1 MLEGKQY
8 LRGCLSLHGD
18 ALGTAR
24 RIRPLALPEC
34 QSLHGAHERAAEGTG
49 GVEGGRVVVGLIR
62 SAQVVPR
69 IARMAMP
76 ATLMPAS
83 QPTIAPKAIARSPR
97 PTSPSAPTAAAP
109 CGGSQPC
116 RAPATLSHSPVIPHD
131 HSAD

>member
-34 QSLHGAHERAAEGTG
+34 QSLHGAHERAAKGTG

-69 IARMAMP
+69 HARACP
-76 ATLMPAS
+76 GQRLMRVRNGKITTRVSSLRAS
-83 QPTIAPKAIARSPR
+83 PITCSISIPTTFANTPR
-97 PTSPSAPTAAAP
+97 NSVGWPS
-109 CGGSQPC
+109 SV
-116 RAPATLSHSPVIPHD
+116 R
-131 HSAD
+131 